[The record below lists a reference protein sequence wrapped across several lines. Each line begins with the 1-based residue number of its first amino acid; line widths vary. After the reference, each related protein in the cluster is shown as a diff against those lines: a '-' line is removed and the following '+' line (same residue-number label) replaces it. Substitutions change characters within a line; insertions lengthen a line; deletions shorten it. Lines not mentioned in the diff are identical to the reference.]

1 MLKLWF
7 LEINVQQVFRDSDD
21 LIDIDEAF
29 NGYLL
34 IPIMEFL

>member
-1 MLKLWF
+1 MF
-7 LEINVQQVFRDSDD
+7 NRFFRDSDD